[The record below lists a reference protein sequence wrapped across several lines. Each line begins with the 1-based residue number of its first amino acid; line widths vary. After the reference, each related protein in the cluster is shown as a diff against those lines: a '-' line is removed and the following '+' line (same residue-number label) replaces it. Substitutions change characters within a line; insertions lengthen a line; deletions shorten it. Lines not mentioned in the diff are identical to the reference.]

1 VGLPFSS
8 ETDRHV
14 IEARSRWVASRCGTG
29 EPRPIGLWR
38 VEDDLKELI
47 ARAKQGDRGAFDEL
61 VKATYQK
68 VHGLALRLTGNE
80 HDADDVVQD
89 TYVRA
94 FRSLQKFRGD
104 ARFSTWL
111 HRITANSAST
121 FMGRRQRD
129 SRHDDI
135 DGVIDLADRREAND
149 PEFALQNDAVGVRL
163 RRALD
168 NLPER
173 LRRVVVLRDVHG
185 LSHREIAAELDIT
198 EAAAKV
204 RLHRARARLRD
215 GLVAWRPSSPVSARG
230 SSDTDADADVGADVR
245 ADVIDI
251 ETHRN
256 AS

>member
-1 VGLPFSS
+1 MTSTRRIES
-8 ETDRHV
+8 ET
-14 IEARSRWVASRCGTG
+14 
-29 EPRPIGLWR
+29 

-47 ARAKQGDRGAFDEL
+47 AKAKQGDRRAFDEL
-61 VKATYQK
+61 VKETYQK
-68 VHGLALRLTGNE
+68 VHSLALRLTGNE

-135 DGVIDLADRREAND
+135 DGVIDLADHREAND
-149 PEFALQNDAVGVRL
+149 PEFVLQNGAVGQRL

-173 LRRVVVLRDVHG
+173 LRNVVVLRDVHG
-185 LSHREIAAELDIT
+185 MSHREISQELDIS

-215 GLVAWRPSSPVSARG
+215 GLVAWRPTMPSAPEEPTDSSAP
-230 SSDTDADADVGADVR
+230 D

-251 ETHRN
+251 EAHRN
-256 AS
+256 VS

>member
-1 VGLPFSS
+1 M
-8 ETDRHV
+8 
-14 IEARSRWVASRCGTG
+14 
-29 EPRPIGLWR
+29 
-38 VEDDLKELI
+38 DDELGELI
-47 ARAKQGDRGAFDEL
+47 ASAQQGDRRAFDEL
-61 VKATYQK
+61 VKQTQGR
-68 VHGLALRLTGNE
+68 VRSLALRLTGNE

-94 FRSLQKFRGD
+94 FRSLRKFRGD

-121 FMGRRQRD
+121 LMGRRSRH
-129 SRHDDI
+129 RHDDI
-135 DGVIDLADRREAND
+135 DEVIDLADHRVDHD
-149 PEFALQNDAVGVRL
+149 PEFVLQNGAMGQRL

-185 LSHREIAAELDIT
+185 MSHREIAQELDIS

-215 GLVAWRPSSPVSARG
+215 GLVAWRPTRGPSNVSDQSVTEEAG
-230 SSDTDADADVGADVR
+230 ETGADAVAE
-245 ADVIDI
+245 VIDLDAR
-251 ETHRN
+251 RN

>member
-1 VGLPFSS
+1 M
-8 ETDRHV
+8 
-14 IEARSRWVASRCGTG
+14 
-29 EPRPIGLWR
+29 
-38 VEDDLKELI
+38 EDDLKELI
-47 ARAKQGDRGAFDEL
+47 SKAKQGDRGAFDEL

-135 DGVIDLADRREAND
+135 DGVIDLADHREGND
-149 PEFALQNDAVGVRL
+149 PEFALQNGAVGQRL

-173 LRRVVVLRDVHG
+173 LRNVVVLRDVHG
-185 LSHREIAAELDIT
+185 MSHREIAQELDIT

-215 GLVAWRPSSPVSARG
+215 GLVAWRPTSGASTKSA
-230 SSDTDADADVGADVR
+230 DDEAVDDPTPD

-251 ETHRN
+251 EAHRN

>member
-1 VGLPFSS
+1 M
-8 ETDRHV
+8 
-14 IEARSRWVASRCGTG
+14 
-29 EPRPIGLWR
+29 
-38 VEDDLKELI
+38 EDDLRELI
-47 ARAKQGDRGAFDEL
+47 ARAKQGDRSAFDEL
-61 VKATYQK
+61 VKATYQR

-94 FRSLQKFRGD
+94 FRSLRKFRGD

-135 DGVIDLADRREAND
+135 DSVIDLADHREAND
-149 PEFALQNDAVGVRL
+149 PEFVLQNGAVGQRL

-173 LRRVVVLRDVHG
+173 LRNVVVLRDLHG
-185 LSHREIAAELDIT
+185 MSHREIAAELQIS

-215 GLVAWRPSSPVSARG
+215 GLVALRPSIRV
-230 SSDTDADADVGADVR
+230 DADDTAEDDESIADI
-245 ADVIDI
+245 IDI
-251 ETHRN
+251 ETRRN

>member
-1 VGLPFSS
+1 M
-8 ETDRHV
+8 
-14 IEARSRWVASRCGTG
+14 
-29 EPRPIGLWR
+29 
-38 VEDDLKELI
+38 EDDLKELI
-47 ARAKQGDRGAFDEL
+47 TKAKQGDRRAFDEL

-135 DGVIDLADRREAND
+135 DGVIDLADHREAND
-149 PEFALQNDAVGVRL
+149 PEFALQNGAVGQRL

-168 NLPER
+168 NLPDR
-173 LRRVVVLRDVHG
+173 LRNVVVLRDVHG
-185 LSHREIAAELDIT
+185 MSHREIAQELDIS

-215 GLVAWRPSSPVSARG
+215 GLVAWRPSSSAVQETT
-230 SSDTDADADVGADVR
+230 SDIDESDAEI
-245 ADVIDI
+245 IDI
-251 ETHRN
+251 DAHRN

>member
-1 VGLPFSS
+1 M
-8 ETDRHV
+8 
-14 IEARSRWVASRCGTG
+14 
-29 EPRPIGLWR
+29 
-38 VEDDLKELI
+38 EDDLKELI
-47 ARAKQGDRGAFDEL
+47 ARAKAGDRAAFDEL
-61 VKATYQK
+61 VKATYQR
-68 VHGLALRLTGNE
+68 VHALALRMTGNE

-94 FRSLQKFRGD
+94 FNGLRKFRED

-121 FMGRRQRD
+121 LMGRRQRH
-129 SRHDDI
+129 RHDDI
-135 DGVIDLADRREAND
+135 ESVVDLADHREDAD
-149 PEFALQNDAVGVRL
+149 PEFQLQNGVVGARL

-173 LRRVVVLRDVHG
+173 LRNVVVLRDVHG
-185 LSHREIAAELDIT
+185 MSHREIAEELEIS

-215 GLVAWRPSSPVSARG
+215 GLAAWRPAAPVEG
-230 SSDTDADADVGADVR
+230 ADADEEVAQI
-245 ADVIDI
+245 IDLDA
-251 ETHRN
+251 HRN

>member
-1 VGLPFSS
+1 MVVMLNLEGANDPM
-8 ETDRHV
+8 RYRV
-14 IEARSRWVASRCGTG
+14 MI
-29 EPRPIGLWR
+29 
-38 VEDDLKELI
+38 VEDELKDLI
-47 ARAKQGDRGAFDEL
+47 AQAKQGDRAAFDEL
-61 VKATYQK
+61 VKATYQR

-94 FRSLQKFRGD
+94 FRSLRKFRGD

-121 FMGRRQRD
+121 FMGRRQRH

-135 DGVIDLADRREAND
+135 DAVIDLADHRQAND
-149 PEFALQNDAVGVRL
+149 PEFALQNGAVGARL

-173 LRRVVVLRDVHG
+173 LRKVVVLRDVHG
-185 LSHREIAAELDIT
+185 MSHREIAEELDIS

-215 GLVAWRPSSPVSARG
+215 GLVAWRPSSSRPA
-230 SSDTDADADVGADVR
+230 SDEGADEDHQG
-245 ADVIDI
+245 ADIIDI
-251 ETHRN
+251 EAHRN

>member
-1 VGLPFSS
+1 
-8 ETDRHV
+8 
-14 IEARSRWVASRCGTG
+14 
-29 EPRPIGLWR
+29 
-38 VEDDLKELI
+38 VEDDLKDLI
-47 ARAKQGDRGAFDEL
+47 AKAKLGDRAAFDEL
-61 VKATYQK
+61 FKATYQK

-94 FRSLQKFRGD
+94 YRSLRKFRGD

-121 FMGRRQRD
+121 YMGRRQRH

-135 DGVIDLADRREAND
+135 DAVIDLADRREAND
-149 PEFALQNDAVGVRL
+149 PEFALENGAVGQRL

-173 LRRVVVLRDVHG
+173 LRNVVVLRDVHG
-185 LSHREIAAELDIT
+185 MSHREIARELDIS

-215 GLVAWRPSSPVSARG
+215 GLVGWRPVSSTSQTPKPDPPA
-230 SSDTDADADVGADVR
+230 T

-251 ETHRN
+251 EAHRN

>member
-1 VGLPFSS
+1 V
-8 ETDRHV
+8 RV
-14 IEARSRWVASRCGTG
+14 
-29 EPRPIGLWR
+29 
-38 VEDDLKELI
+38 VEDDLKDLI
-47 ARAKQGDRGAFDEL
+47 AKAKQGDRAAFDEL
-61 VKATYQK
+61 VKATYQR
-68 VHGLALRLTGNE
+68 VHSLAFRLTGNE

-94 FRSLQKFRGD
+94 FRSLRKFRGD

-129 SRHDDI
+129 RHSDI
-135 DGVIDLADRREAND
+135 DDVVDLADHRLAND
-149 PEFALQNDAVGVRL
+149 PEFALQNGAVGQRL

-173 LRRVVVLRDVHG
+173 LRNVVVLRDVHG
-185 LSHREIAAELDIT
+185 MSHREIAEELDIT

-215 GLVAWRPSSPVSARG
+215 GLVAWRPQSSRPRVTSA
-230 SSDTDADADVGADVR
+230 TDDAHDETQD

-251 ETHRN
+251 ESHRN

>member
-1 VGLPFSS
+1 M
-8 ETDRHV
+8 
-14 IEARSRWVASRCGTG
+14 
-29 EPRPIGLWR
+29 
-38 VEDDLKELI
+38 EDDLKDLI
-47 ARAKQGDRGAFDEL
+47 AKAKQGDRGAFDEL

-111 HRITANSAST
+111 HRITANSAAT
-121 FMGRRQRD
+121 YMGRRQRD

-135 DGVIDLADRREAND
+135 DGVIDLADRRQAND
-149 PEFALQNDAVGVRL
+149 PEFALQNLAVGQRL

-173 LRRVVVLRDVHG
+173 LRNVVVLRDVHG
-185 LSHREIAAELDIT
+185 MSHREIAQELDIT

-215 GLVAWRPSSPVSARG
+215 GLVAWRPTSGRSAALDPEAEAEHSGESP
-230 SSDTDADADVGADVR
+230 D

-251 ETHRN
+251 EAHRS

>member
-1 VGLPFSS
+1 VTSTRRIES
-8 ETDRHV
+8 ET
-14 IEARSRWVASRCGTG
+14 
-29 EPRPIGLWR
+29 

-47 ARAKQGDRGAFDEL
+47 AKAKQGDRRAFDEL
-61 VKATYQK
+61 VKETYQK
-68 VHGLALRLTGNE
+68 VHSLALRLTGNE

-135 DGVIDLADRREAND
+135 DGVIDLADHREAND
-149 PEFALQNDAVGVRL
+149 PEFVLQNGAVGQRL

-173 LRRVVVLRDVHG
+173 LRNVVVLRDVHG
-185 LSHREIAAELDIT
+185 MSHREISQELDIS

-215 GLVAWRPSSPVSARG
+215 GLVAWRPTMPSAPEEPTDSSAP
-230 SSDTDADADVGADVR
+230 D

-251 ETHRN
+251 EAHRN
-256 AS
+256 VS

>member
-1 VGLPFSS
+1 M
-8 ETDRHV
+8 
-14 IEARSRWVASRCGTG
+14 
-29 EPRPIGLWR
+29 
-38 VEDDLKELI
+38 EDELKDLI
-47 ARAKQGDRGAFDEL
+47 AQAKQGDRAAFDEL
-61 VKATYQK
+61 VKATYQR

-94 FRSLQKFRGD
+94 FRSLRKFRGD

-121 FMGRRQRD
+121 FMGRRQRH

-135 DGVIDLADRREAND
+135 DAVIDLADHREAND
-149 PEFALQNDAVGVRL
+149 PEFALQNGAVGQRL

-173 LRRVVVLRDVHG
+173 LRNVVVLRDVHG
-185 LSHREIAAELDIT
+185 MSHREIAEELEIS

-215 GLVAWRPSSPVSARG
+215 GLVAWRPNSPSTAVDSTEDNE
-230 SSDTDADADVGADVR
+230 SDDGADI
-245 ADVIDI
+245 IDI
-251 ETHRN
+251 EAHRN

>member
-1 VGLPFSS
+1 M
-8 ETDRHV
+8 
-14 IEARSRWVASRCGTG
+14 
-29 EPRPIGLWR
+29 
-38 VEDDLKELI
+38 EDDLKDLI
-47 ARAKQGDRGAFDEL
+47 AKAKQGDRAAFDEL

-89 TYVRA
+89 TYLRA
-94 FRSLQKFRGD
+94 FRSLRKFRGD

-135 DGVIDLADRREAND
+135 DAVIDLADHREAND
-149 PEFALQNDAVGVRL
+149 PEFALQNGAVGQRL

-168 NLPER
+168 SLPER
-173 LRRVVVLRDVHG
+173 LRNVVVLRDVHG
-185 LSHREIAAELDIT
+185 MSHREIAAELEIS

-215 GLVAWRPSSPVSARG
+215 GLIAWRPG
-230 SSDTDADADVGADVR
+230 SSRSATPPKEHPAEASSTDAE
-245 ADVIDI
+245 VIDI
-251 ETHRN
+251 EAHRN

>member
-1 VGLPFSS
+1 MVLAAGSS
-8 ETDRHV
+8 YDAPV
-14 IEARSRWVASRCGTG
+14 
-29 EPRPIGLWR
+29 
-38 VEDDLKELI
+38 DDELKELI
-47 ARAKQGDRGAFDEL
+47 TSAKQGDRAAFDEL

-68 VHGLALRLTGNE
+68 VHSLALRLTGNE

-94 FRSLQKFRGD
+94 FRSLRKFRGD

-121 FMGRRQRD
+121 LMGRRQRH
-129 SRHDDI
+129 RHDDI
-135 DGVIDLADRREAND
+135 DTVIDLADHREAND
-149 PEFALQNDAVGVRL
+149 PEFQLQNEAVGLRL

-173 LRRVVVLRDVHG
+173 LRNVVVLRDIHG
-185 LSHREIAAELDIT
+185 MSHREIAQELDIS

-215 GLVAWRPSSPVSARG
+215 GLVALRPSRSKDANSPEDANSAEDDG
-230 SSDTDADADVGADVR
+230 EIAEI
-245 ADVIDI
+245 IDLNV
-251 ETHRN
+251 HRN

>member
-1 VGLPFSS
+1 M
-8 ETDRHV
+8 
-14 IEARSRWVASRCGTG
+14 
-29 EPRPIGLWR
+29 
-38 VEDDLKELI
+38 EDELKELI
-47 ARAKQGDRGAFDEL
+47 IRAKAGDREAFDEL
-61 VKATYQK
+61 VKATYAR

-94 FRSLQKFRGD
+94 YRGLRKFRGD

-121 FMGRRQRD
+121 LMGRSQRHRHTDLD
-129 SRHDDI
+129 S
-135 DGVIDLADRREAND
+135 VINLADHRADID
-149 PEFALQNDAVGVRL
+149 PEFQAQNEAVRSRL

-168 NLPER
+168 SLPDR
-173 LRRVVVLRDVHG
+173 LRSVVVLRDVHG
-185 LSHREIAAELDIT
+185 MSHREIASELGIT

-215 GLVAWRPSSPVSARG
+215 GLTAWRPNQANESVSTEPDRENTA
-230 SSDTDADADVGADVR
+230 DTTGDSQ
-245 ADVIDI
+245 ADVI
-251 ETHRN
+251 ELNVRRN

>member
-1 VGLPFSS
+1 M
-8 ETDRHV
+8 
-14 IEARSRWVASRCGTG
+14 
-29 EPRPIGLWR
+29 
-38 VEDDLKELI
+38 EDDLKDLI
-47 ARAKQGDRGAFDEL
+47 AKAKQGDRGAFDEL
-61 VKATYQK
+61 VKATYQR

-121 FMGRRQRD
+121 YLGRRQRD
-129 SRHDDI
+129 SRHADI
-135 DGVIDLADRREAND
+135 DGVIELADHREAND
-149 PEFALQNDAVGVRL
+149 PEFVLQNGAVGQRL

-173 LRRVVVLRDVHG
+173 LRNVVVLRDVHG
-185 LSHREIAAELDIT
+185 MSHREIAEELQIS

-215 GLVAWRPSSPVSARG
+215 GLIAWRPSTPRPVETAA
-230 SSDTDADADVGADVR
+230 SDDSEDTG

-251 ETHRN
+251 DSRRN

>member
-1 VGLPFSS
+1 M
-8 ETDRHV
+8 
-14 IEARSRWVASRCGTG
+14 
-29 EPRPIGLWR
+29 
-38 VEDDLKELI
+38 EDDLKELI
-47 ARAKQGDRGAFDEL
+47 ARAKAGDRAAFDEL
-61 VKATYQK
+61 VKATYQR
-68 VHGLALRLTGNE
+68 VHALALRMTGNE

-94 FRSLQKFRGD
+94 FNGLRKFRED

-121 FMGRRQRD
+121 LMGRRQRH
-129 SRHDDI
+129 RHDDI
-135 DGVIDLADRREAND
+135 ESVVDLADHREDTD
-149 PEFALQNDAVGVRL
+149 PEFQLQNGVVGARL

-173 LRRVVVLRDVHG
+173 LRNVVVLRDVHG
-185 LSHREIAAELDIT
+185 MSHREIAEELEIS

-215 GLVAWRPSSPVSARG
+215 GLAAWRPAAPVEG
-230 SSDTDADADVGADVR
+230 ADADEEVAQI
-245 ADVIDI
+245 IDLDA
-251 ETHRN
+251 HRN

>member
-1 VGLPFSS
+1 MGQGVY
-8 ETDRHV
+8 
-14 IEARSRWVASRCGTG
+14 AAN
-29 EPRPIGLWR
+29 
-38 VEDDLKELI
+38 VEDDLKEVI
-47 ARAKQGDRGAFDEL
+47 ARAKLGDRAAFDEL

-94 FRSLQKFRGD
+94 FRSLVKFRGD

-121 FMGRRQRD
+121 LLGRRNRH
-129 SRHDDI
+129 RHDDI
-135 DGVIDLADRREAND
+135 DEVIDLADRREAND
-149 PEFALQNDAVGVRL
+149 PEYALQNDAVSVRL

-168 NLPER
+168 SLPER
-173 LRRVVVLRDVHG
+173 LRNVVVLRDVHG
-185 LSHREIAAELDIT
+185 MSHREIAAELDIS

-215 GLVAWRPSSPVSARG
+215 GLVAWRPASFKTEPVEPLAPVEPLVVTAE
-230 SSDTDADADVGADVR
+230 DHAGADDDS
-245 ADVIDI
+245 APIAAIIDI
-251 ETHRN
+251 ATHRN

>member
-1 VGLPFSS
+1 M
-8 ETDRHV
+8 
-14 IEARSRWVASRCGTG
+14 
-29 EPRPIGLWR
+29 
-38 VEDDLKELI
+38 DDELKPLI
-47 ARAKQGDRGAFDEL
+47 ARAKAGDRAAFDEL
-61 VKATYQK
+61 VKATYQR
-68 VHGLALRLTGNE
+68 VHALALRLTGNE

-94 FRSLQKFRGD
+94 FRGLRKFRGE

-121 FMGRRQRD
+121 MMGRSQRH
-129 SRHDDI
+129 RHDDI
-135 DGVIDLADRREAND
+135 DSVIDLADHREDSD
-149 PEFALQNDAVGVRL
+149 PEFQLQNGAVGARL

-173 LRRVVVLRDVHG
+173 LRNVVVLRDVHG
-185 LSHREIAAELDIT
+185 MSHREIAEELDIS

-215 GLVAWRPSSPVSARG
+215 GLVAWRPG
-230 SSDTDADADVGADVR
+230 STGETELVDSDGADDAEPAAEI
-245 ADVIDI
+245 ADII
-251 ETHRN
+251 ELDAHRS

>member
-1 VGLPFSS
+1 
-8 ETDRHV
+8 
-14 IEARSRWVASRCGTG
+14 
-29 EPRPIGLWR
+29 
-38 VEDDLKELI
+38 VEDELKELI
-47 ARAKQGDRGAFDEL
+47 AKAKQGDRAAFDEL

-94 FRSLQKFRGD
+94 FRSLRKFRGD

-135 DGVIDLADRREAND
+135 DSVIDLADRREAND
-149 PEFALQNDAVGVRL
+149 PEFALQNGAVGARL

-173 LRRVVVLRDVHG
+173 LRNVVVLRDVHG
-185 LSHREIAAELDIT
+185 MSHREIAEELDIS

-215 GLVAWRPSSPVSARG
+215 GLVAWRPTSPSHEAELANLDDDDSG
-230 SSDTDADADVGADVR
+230 DADI
-245 ADVIDI
+245 IDI
-251 ETHRN
+251 ESHRN